1 MHACRAQ
8 ATWMPCVNNDR
19 GSLRSHPRCLFCS
32 RFGTCAACSAA
43 ASVAPALLVRQ
54 PRRGLAA
61 GDQAPGH
68 SGRRRSCSEGCADPQ
83 ACGEQ
88 EPRQPPMSVRG
99 KDHDIL
105 IFCFF
110 RDHGLGSSAARQR
123 VSGDA
128 GACRGSRAPHRA
140 CLRECASTP
149 NGWGRSG
156 APWRV
161 LGCWRRRELSSS
173 ARVAPARA
181 LGIRMRPAGEHAR
194 SRCRP
199 TASAQRSMS
208 GVLSALPHAGEG
220 RAAVRG
226 CARLCSEGERR
237 VSCGIARALC
247 GEQTGGPGPAS
258 AEDGCMLLGKT
269 CIVGRSR
276 PLRRADMIPLLRA
289 PVGCRVGRRGR

>member
-1 MHACRAQ
+1 
-8 ATWMPCVNNDR
+8 
-19 GSLRSHPRCLFCS
+19 
-32 RFGTCAACSAA
+32 
-43 ASVAPALLVRQ
+43 
-54 PRRGLAA
+54 
-61 GDQAPGH
+61 
-68 SGRRRSCSEGCADPQ
+68 
-83 ACGEQ
+83 
-88 EPRQPPMSVRG
+88 MSVRG

-149 NGWGRSG
+149 DGWGRSG

-181 LGIRMRPAGEHAR
+181 LGIRLRPAGEHAR

-226 CARLCSEGERR
+226 CAAALRASGACRAGSRAHSAESRPGGPAL
-237 VSCGIARALC
+237 RALRMGAC
-247 GEQTGGPGPAS
+247 
-258 AEDGCMLLGKT
+258 C
-269 CIVGRSR
+269 
-276 PLRRADMIPLLRA
+276 
-289 PVGCRVGRRGR
+289 